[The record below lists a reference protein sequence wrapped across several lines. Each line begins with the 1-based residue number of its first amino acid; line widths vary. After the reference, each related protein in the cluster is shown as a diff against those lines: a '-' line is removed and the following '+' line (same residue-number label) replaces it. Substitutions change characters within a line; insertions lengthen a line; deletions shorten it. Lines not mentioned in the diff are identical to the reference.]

1 MYSVLLT
8 TIIKTFGKTN
18 ALKKRLSEK
27 RAKEEKTIPE
37 SDKLP
42 ELLFYVLEIFPHF
55 VLLPE

>member
-37 SDKLP
+37 SYTLQ
-42 ELLFYVLEIFPHF
+42 ELWHSIQEKFPHF
-55 VLLPE
+55 VLPQE